1 MKNYFKI
8 TSEIYHWIMRFKV
21 FLKKDDKEFDEV
33 IIANNKNEAIDI
45 ALINNP
51 HSKILKA
58 EWTFKS

>member
-1 MKNYFKI
+1 
-8 TSEIYHWIMRFKV
+8 MRFKV

-45 ALINNP
+45 ALTNNP